1 MEKTLV
7 VYYSLTGNT
16 KMIAEAIVKAIN
28 SDALELKPVK
38 ELDAESGMK
47 YFWGGFQA
55 KMKKKPKLI
64 EFDINPLNYDL
75 IILGTPVWAW
85 TFSPPIRSF
94 LKKYDLS
101 NKNIALWVCAQGN
114 GVKAMD
120 RLKNA
125 LKSANIVGEIR
136 FQEPKQN
143 SPEIVKEKAMEWAK
157 EIIQKIKK

>member
-1 MEKTLV
+1 MEKVLV

-16 KMIAEAIVKAIN
+16 KMIAESIVEAIN
-28 SDALELKPVK
+28 SDVLELKPVK

-55 KMKKKPKLI
+55 TMKKKPKLK
-64 EFDINPLNYDL
+64 EFNIDPLDYDL

-94 LKKYDLS
+94 LNKYNLSDKK
-101 NKNIALWVCAQGN
+101 IALWVCAQGN
-114 GVKAMD
+114 GIKAMVRFKD
-120 RLKNA
+120 A
-125 LKSANIVGEIR
+125 LKDANIISEIR

-143 SPEIVKEKAMEWAK
+143 EPDKAREKAKIWAK
-157 EIIQKIKK
+157 RLLENEK

>member
-1 MEKTLV
+1 MEKVLV

-16 KMIAEAIVKAIN
+16 KMIAESIVEAIN
-28 SDALELKPVK
+28 SDVLELKPVK

-55 KMKKKPKLI
+55 TMKKKPKLK
-64 EFDINPLNYDL
+64 EFNIDPLDYDL

-94 LKKYDLS
+94 LNKYNLSDKK
-101 NKNIALWVCAQGN
+101 IALWVCAQGN
-114 GVKAMD
+114 GIKAMD
-120 RLKNA
+120 RFKDA
-125 LKSANIVGEIR
+125 LKDANIISEIR

-143 SPEIVKEKAMEWAK
+143 EPDKAREKAKIWAK
-157 EIIQKIKK
+157 RLLENEK

>member
-1 MEKTLV
+1 MNFQEEYILKNYGRVSTSKLSKQTSYSIGSI
-7 VYYSLTGNT
+7 YYILKQQGLDPELYWWS
-16 KMIAEAIVKAIN
+16 KAEIKK
-28 SDALELKPVK
+28 LK
-38 ELDAESGMK
+38 EL
-47 YFWGGFQA
+47 Y
-55 KMKKKPKLI
+55 P
-64 EFDINPLNYDL
+64 
-75 IILGTPVWAW
+75 
-85 TFSPPIRSF
+85 
-94 LKKYDLS
+94 DLS

>member
-1 MEKTLV
+1 MAKILV

-16 KMIAEAIVKAIN
+16 KMIAESIVEAIN
-28 SDALELKPVK
+28 SDVLELKPVK

-55 KMKKKPKLI
+55 TMKKKPKLE
-64 EFDINPLNYDL
+64 EFDINPLDYDL

-85 TFSPPIRSF
+85 TLSPPIRSF

-101 NKNIALWVCAQGN
+101 NKNVALWVCAQGS

-120 RLKNA
+120 RFKDTLKD
-125 LKSANIVGEIR
+125 ANIISEIR

-143 SPEIVKEKAMEWAK
+143 EPDKARERAKIWAK
-157 EIIQKIKK
+157 RLVETEK

>member
-1 MEKTLV
+1 MEKVLV

-16 KMIAEAIVKAIN
+16 KMIAESIVEAIN
-28 SDALELKPVK
+28 SDVLELKPVK

-55 KMKKKPKLI
+55 TMKKKPKLK
-64 EFDINPLNYDL
+64 EFNIDPLDYDL

-94 LKKYDLS
+94 LTKYDLS
-101 NKNIALWVCAQGN
+101 NKNVALWVCAQGS
-114 GVKAMD
+114 GVKAMNQFKD
-120 RLKNA
+120 A
-125 LKSANIVGEIR
+125 LKDANIISEIR

-143 SPEIVKEKAMEWAK
+143 EPDKAKEKAKIWAK
-157 EIIQKIKK
+157 RLVENEK